1 MLIQFNTDN
10 HLRTHQELVPELEA
24 QLQSALAQFAT
35 QLTRVEVYLQDTNAG
50 KSGAKDKR
58 CTLETRMSGY
68 DPIAVSHEA
77 ASLAAAFNGAQE
89 KLLRVLDR
97 RFDRLRHPKAPNRS
111 ESGELELGS

>member
-35 QLTRVEVYLQDTNAG
+35 QLTRVE
-50 KSGAKDKR
+50 
-58 CTLETRMSGY
+58 
-68 DPIAVSHEA
+68 
-77 ASLAAAFNGAQE
+77 AQ
-89 KLLRVLDR
+89 
-97 RFDRLRHPKAPNRS
+97 NRS